1 MHTLLEP
8 WRQGLVQRAF
18 LELAIVG
25 LLGGALGCW
34 VIFYSFSYS
43 AESLAHALFP
53 GLVGA
58 ALLGVPLIA
67 GAAVG
72 VAGAAIAIAAVSQVP
87 GLDRDTSVAVVI
99 TSLFGVGV
107 LLALEPAS
115 PPGLALAFLHRL
127 LLAVGFDRLNAR
139 ALGATPAAADAAL
152 LSLVAVA
159 ILVGVQA
166 LGNLLVL
173 AVIVGPAATARLL
186 TRRIVPMMAL
196 AGLLAIVGAAAGL
209 YLSYYAD
216 TAAGASVAVAIV
228 ALFVLVLIW
237 RALGGLSGL
246 PRAAAARTS

>member
-1 MHTLLEP
+1 M
-8 WRQGLVQRAF
+8 
-18 LELAIVG
+18 
-25 LLGGALGCW
+25 
-34 VIFYSFSYS
+34 
-43 AESLAHALFP
+43 
-53 GLVGA
+53 
-58 ALLGVPLIA
+58 LGVPLIA

-115 PPGLALAFLHRL
+115 PPGLAGLLFGDPLGVSTTDLIVSGALAAVVFVALAFLHRL

-237 RALGGLSGL
+237 RAPGGNSM
-246 PRAAAARTS
+246 

>member
-1 MHTLLEP
+1 M
-8 WRQGLVQRAF
+8 
-18 LELAIVG
+18 
-25 LLGGALGCW
+25 
-34 VIFYSFSYS
+34 
-43 AESLAHALFP
+43 
-53 GLVGA
+53 
-58 ALLGVPLIA
+58 
-67 GAAVG
+67 
-72 VAGAAIAIAAVSQVP
+72 
-87 GLDRDTSVAVVI
+87 
-99 TSLFGVGV
+99 
-107 LLALEPAS
+107 
-115 PPGLALAFLHRL
+115 
-127 LLAVGFDRLNAR
+127 
-139 ALGATPAAADAAL
+139 